1 MIKIDRTREIRSP
14 IPVTQRSLYSL
25 NRNHALLT
33 RCVGSAAFHSLPF
46 IITKRFKMSDESN
59 SDDQLIERIKQ
70 KDSAALADYIQR
82 HQTQLSGFVRSITGE
97 HLLAVVEVDDLVQEV
112 SAAALSSLET
122 APLDE
127 YSPMDWLQQLA
138 RRRVVDA
145 HRFHFDAKR
154 RDANRQ
160 QSLNA
165 GSGGKNSGDS
175 APGLEQLLA
184 ASMTSPSAAFSR
196 DVRMMRMQ
204 EAMQTLGEEQQQAIR
219 MRYAEGLPTKQIAEK
234 LGKTDVSIRV
244 LLSRSMRQLEKVL
257 DDVRP
262 TRQ

>member
-1 MIKIDRTREIRSP
+1 MPDDSP
-14 IPVTQRSLYSL
+14 ADL
-25 NRNHALLT
+25 ALI
-33 RCVGSAAFHSLPF
+33 A
-46 IITKRFKMSDESN
+46 
-59 SDDQLIERIKQ
+59 RIKQ
-70 KDSAALADYIQR
+70 KDASALAEYIQQ
-82 HQTQLSGFVRSITGE
+82 HQSQLSGFVRSITGE
-97 HLLAVVEVDDLVQEV
+97 HLLALVEVDDLVQEI
-112 SAAALSSLET
+112 STAALSGLET

-160 QSLNA
+160 QSINA
-165 GSGGKNSGDS
+165 GRGGSSGDS
-175 APGLEQLLA
+175 APGLEQMLA

-204 EAMQTLGEEQQQAIR
+204 EAVETLGDEQKQAIR

-234 LGKTDVSIRV
+234 LGKSDVSVRV
-244 LLSRSMRQLEKVL
+244 LLSRSMRQLEKIL
-257 DDVRP
+257 EDVRP
-262 TRQ
+262 SRP

>member
-1 MIKIDRTREIRSP
+1 
-14 IPVTQRSLYSL
+14 
-25 NRNHALLT
+25 
-33 RCVGSAAFHSLPF
+33 
-46 IITKRFKMSDESN
+46 MSDESP
-59 SDDQLIERIKQ
+59 SDGELIEKIRQ
-70 KDSAALADYIQR
+70 RDSSALAEYIQQN
-82 HQTQLSGFVRSITGE
+82 QTRLSGFVRSITGE
-97 HLLAVVEVDDLVQEV
+97 HLLAVVEVDDLVQEI
-112 SAAALSSLET
+112 STAALSSLDT

-160 QSLNA
+160 QSINA
-165 GSGGKNSGDS
+165 SGSGGSSGDS

-204 EAMQTLGEEQQQAIR
+204 EAVESLGDEQKQAIR

-234 LGKTDVSIRV
+234 LGKTDVAVRV

-257 DDVRP
+257 EDVRP
-262 TRQ
+262 TR